1 LHEACVVDFAAR
13 QCQGGGGEQ
22 ARIDQLVRAL
32 EHAVIPYLA
41 QAHRPCEPSPLPLCA
56 VPTAAE
62 VQGFVAQLMVGA
74 DAPTQALLAQLRRR
88 GMTVEALYLDLLAPA
103 ARLLGEYWDNDLADF
118 AAVTVGLGQLQRLLR
133 DLSPDF
139 SIDLG
144 SRAHARRV
152 LLVQAPHEQHSF
164 GLSMVAE
171 FFRRDGWVVEG
182 GVGTAAADPV
192 VRVQNDWYDVI
203 GFSLGSETRLRWL
216 REKIAAVRLA
226 SRNPALVVMVGGP
239 LFQLHPDWVQ
249 HVGADGTSGDA
260 KDAPALAT
268 TLVAAAKGV
277 SPAALRDETTA
288 PRSPAL
294 PAVAAKA

>member
-1 LHEACVVDFAAR
+1 MQAQRSEPGSTNPRRTPDLEAVPESAPESLHEACVVDFAAR

-192 VRVQNDWYDVI
+192 VRVQNDWYDVS
-203 GFSLGSETRLRWL
+203 GFLWAVKRVCGGCARRLLQCAW
-216 REKIAAVRLA
+216 
-226 SRNPALVVMVGGP
+226 
-239 LFQLHPDWVQ
+239 
-249 HVGADGTSGDA
+249 
-260 KDAPALAT
+260 
-268 TLVAAAKGV
+268 
-277 SPAALRDETTA
+277 PAATPLWW
-288 PRSPAL
+288 
-294 PAVAAKA
+294 